1 MAEKIRGI
9 TIEISADTNPVMK
22 AFKEM
27 DSSLKETD
35 KSLKDVN
42 KLLKFDSSNV
52 TLLSQK
58 QEYLN
63 EAISKARLSLKY
75 QQDLLANMPTDSTGK
90 LTEEQ
95 KALARNI
102 EATQQRLSG
111 YETQLKDTQSKLAGA
126 SNETDN
132 LKEKTKD
139 AGKSFDEAGKKASTF
154 GEVLKANLS
163 ADAIKGI
170 ANGVMN
176 LGKSMFNMG
185 VEAAST
191 ADDILTMSTQFGLS
205 TDTIQE
211 FQYMAELTDTSL
223 ETVTGSMTK
232 LTKSMQSANEGSK
245 TTSEA
250 FASLGVSVTDANGN
264 LRDNEEVFLDVI
276 NALGQMD
283 NETERNAVSM
293 QIFGKSASELN
304 PLIAVGADGLKEYA
318 EEAHQV
324 GYILDQETLGSL
336 GDVDDAMQ
344 RAKNSLDAVK
354 TQIGTALAP
363 VVADLTESFV
373 EWAKSVDWKKVG
385 DTIKSVAK
393 GIGTALNTIIPIMG
407 KIISKAIEVVDFIA
421 RVFKGEWTLPKIK
434 LPHFAIE
441 PKGWKIGDLLKGI
454 KPKLGIEWYAKGMEG
469 MVLDGATIFGMNRNG
484 QLMAGGEAGREVIIG
499 EKNLM
504 NAIQNMHGS
513 GTTINVVVNESVN
526 AQQTARYVI
535 NEIQYQLATEGGAW
549 R

>member
-42 KLLKFDSSNV
+42 KLLKFDASNV

-276 NALGQMD
+276 SALGAMD
-283 NETERNAVSM
+283 NETEKNALAM

-318 EEAHQV
+318 QEAHQV
-324 GYILDQETLGSL
+324 GYVLDEETLGSL

-344 RAKNSLDAVK
+344 RAKNSMDAVK
-354 TQIGTALAP
+354 NQIGTALAP
-363 VVADLTESFV
+363 VIADLTEAFV

-385 DTIKSVAK
+385 DLIKRVAGTI
-393 GIGTALNTIIPIMG
+393 GNALSAILPILG
-407 KIISKAIEVVDFIA
+407 KIIEKALDVVDFIA

-513 GTTINVVVNESVN
+513 GTTINVVVNESAN

>member
-9 TIEISADTNPVMK
+9 TIQIEADTNPVMK

-42 KLLKFDSSNV
+42 KLLKFDASNV

-75 QQDLLANMPTDSTGK
+75 QQDLLANMPTDTTGK
-90 LTEEQ
+90 LSEEQ
-95 KALARNI
+95 KALTRNI
-102 EATQQRLSG
+102 EATQQRLQG
-111 YETQLKDTQSKLAGA
+111 YETQLKDAKEKLAGA
-126 SNETDN
+126 STETGN
-132 LKEKTKD
+132 LKQKTD
-139 AGKSFDEAGKKASTF
+139 EAGKSFEDTGKKASTF

-170 ANGVMN
+170 AQGVLD
-176 LGKSMFNMG
+176 LGKSMFELG
-185 VEAAST
+185 VNSASY
-191 ADDILTMSTQFGLS
+191 ADNVLTLSTQFGLS

-232 LTKSMQSANEGSK
+232 LTKSMQSANDGSK
-245 TTSEA
+245 STSEA
-250 FASLGVSVTDANGN
+250 FEKLGVSVTDTNGN
-264 LRDNEEVFLDVI
+264 LRDNEDVFLEVI
-276 NALGQMD
+276 SALGQMD
-283 NETERNAVSM
+283 NETEKNALAM

-318 EEAHQV
+318 QEAHQV
-324 GYILDQETLGSL
+324 GYVLDEETLGSL

-363 VVADLTESFV
+363 VIADLTESFV

-385 DTIKSVAK
+385 ETIKSVMK
-393 GIGTALNTIIPIMG
+393 GIGSALNTIIPIMT
-407 KIISKAIEVVDFIA
+407 KIISKAIEVADFIG

-434 LPHFAIE
+434 LPHFSIE
-441 PKGWKIGDLLKGI
+441 PKGWKISDLLKGI
-454 KPKLGIEWYAKGMEG
+454 KPKLGIDWYAKGMSG
-469 MVLDGATIFGMNRNG
+469 MVLDGATIFGMNKNG
-484 QLMAGGEAGREVIIG
+484 NLMAGGETGREIIIG

-504 NAIQNMHGS
+504 NAISNMRG
-513 GTTINVVVNESVN
+513 GTNINVVVNESTN

-535 NEIQYQLATEGGAW
+535 NEIQYQLAVQGGAW

>member
-9 TIEISADTNPVMK
+9 TIQIEADTNPAYK
-22 AFKEM
+22 AFKEF
-27 DSSLKETD
+27 DSQLKDTD

-42 KLLKFDSSNV
+42 KLLKFDPSNI

-58 QEYLN
+58 QEYLK
-63 EAISKARLSLKY
+63 EAVAETRLSLLK
-75 QQDLLANMPTDSTGK
+75 QQEVLGSMPTDSTGK

-102 EATQQRLSG
+102 EATQQ
-111 YETQLKDTQSKLAGA
+111 KLAGYKTQLDNTTDQIA
-126 SNETDN
+126 EAKGETEG
-132 LKEKTKD
+132 LAKQTSE
-139 AGKSFDEAGKKASTF
+139 AGKSFEDTGKKASTF

-170 ANGVMN
+170 AQGVLD
-176 LGKSMFNMG
+176 LGKSMFELG
-185 VEAAST
+185 VNSASY
-191 ADDILTMSTQFGLS
+191 ADNVLTLSTQFGLS

-232 LTKSMQSANEGSK
+232 LTKSMQSANDGSK
-245 TTSEA
+245 STSEA
-250 FASLGVSVTDANGN
+250 FEKLGVSVTDTNGN
-264 LRDNEEVFLDVI
+264 LRDNEDVFLEVI
-276 NALGQMD
+276 SALGAMD
-283 NETERNAVSM
+283 NETEKNALAM

-304 PLIAVGADGLKEYA
+304 PLIAVGVDGLKEYA
-318 EEAHQV
+318 QEAHQV
-324 GYILDQETLGSL
+324 GYVLDEETLGSL

-344 RAKNSLDAVK
+344 RAKNSMDAVK

-363 VVADLTESFV
+363 VIADLTESFV

-385 DTIKSVAK
+385 ETIKSVMK
-393 GIGTALNTIIPIMG
+393 GIGSALNTIIPIMA
-407 KIISKAIEVVDFIA
+407 KIISKAIDVVDFIG

-434 LPHFAIE
+434 LPHFSIE
-441 PKGWKIGDLLKGI
+441 PKGWKLSDLLKGI

-469 MVLDGATIFGMNRNG
+469 MVLDGATIFGMNKNG
-484 QLMAGGEAGREVIIG
+484 NLMAGGEAGREVIIG
-499 EKNLM
+499 EKNLL
-504 NAIQNMHGS
+504 NAIGNMRG
-513 GTTINVVVNESVN
+513 GTNINVVVNESVN

-535 NEIQYQLATEGGAW
+535 DEIQYQLAVQGGAW